1 MLCPELCPSADAIR
15 LEVGCAELCLEL
27 FKWREI
33 LNFYAFCVLGDQ
45 QPLLP
50 SVSSNDLAS
59 LFVDSLR
66 CVLRL

>member
-1 MLCPELCPSADAIR
+1 MLLLR

-27 FKWREI
+27 FKWRES

-50 SVSSNDLAS
+50 SVSSNDTE
-59 LFVDSLR
+59 V
-66 CVLRL
+66 CVALVKDA

>member
-1 MLCPELCPSADAIR
+1 MLLLR
-15 LEVGCAELCLEL
+15 LEVGCAELCPES
-27 FKWREI
+27 FKARRI
-33 LNFYAFCVLGDQ
+33 LNFYAFRVLSDQ

-50 SVSSNDLAS
+50 RVSSNDLAS

>member
-1 MLCPELCPSADAIR
+1 MLLLR
-15 LEVGCAELCLEL
+15 VEVGCAELCPER
-27 FKWREI
+27 FKGRKI

-45 QPLLP
+45 QPLWF

-66 CVLRL
+66 CVLRV

>member
-1 MLCPELCPSADAIR
+1 MLLLR
-15 LEVGCAELCLEL
+15 LEVGCAELCPECI
-27 FKWREI
+27 KARKI
-33 LNFYAFCVLGDQ
+33 LNFYAFCVLGYQ

-59 LFVDSLR
+59 LSVDKLR

>member
-1 MLCPELCPSADAIR
+1 MLLLR
-15 LEVGCAELCLEL
+15 LEVGCAELCPEL

-59 LFVDSLR
+59 LSVDKLR
-66 CVLRL
+66 FVLRL

>member
-1 MLCPELCPSADAIR
+1 MAMLLLR
-15 LEVGCAELCLEL
+15 LEVGCAELCPECI
-27 FKWREI
+27 KARKI

-59 LFVDSLR
+59 LFVDNLKIWIT
-66 CVLRL
+66 